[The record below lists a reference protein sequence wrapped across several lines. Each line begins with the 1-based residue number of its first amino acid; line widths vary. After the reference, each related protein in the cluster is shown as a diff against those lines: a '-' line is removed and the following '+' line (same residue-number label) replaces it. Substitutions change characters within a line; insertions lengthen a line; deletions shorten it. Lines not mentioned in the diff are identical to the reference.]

1 MNHDEKMIEIKPE
14 DHPDI
19 AGGWVWTNLELRW
32 INKRIA
38 EAVVAEREA
47 CAKVIDATDLS
58 ALRDDPMTQNWVAAM
73 LFSYAAASPGK
84 GAIVNPKGRG
94 QPEALK
100 LAEWLRN

>member
-47 CAKVIDATDLS
+47 CAKLCDAADKSTHPADL
-58 ALRDDPMTQNWVAAM
+58 AD
-73 LFSYAAASPGK
+73 
-84 GAIVNPKGRG
+84 AIRARE
-94 QPEALK
+94 QA
-100 LAEWLRN
+100 